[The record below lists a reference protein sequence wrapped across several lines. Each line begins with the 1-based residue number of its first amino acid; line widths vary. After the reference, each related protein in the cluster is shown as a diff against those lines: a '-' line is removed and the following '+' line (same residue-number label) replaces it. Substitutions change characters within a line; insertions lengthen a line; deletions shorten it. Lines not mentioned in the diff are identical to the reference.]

1 MSAAADPS
9 SPSPPGMVRAVLD
22 DRLLTLPNLISAS
35 RLVALPVF
43 VWLVLHRDA
52 PAAGA
57 VLLGVM
63 GATDWVDGQVARR
76 TGQVSE
82 LGKILDPAAD
92 RIVLITAV
100 VTIVVAG
107 AVPWWITV
115 PVLVREPLMFVA
127 VPVLAA
133 LGATRIDVTFV
144 GKAGTFALMTSFPL
158 LLYGSSDAPGAIPLG
173 WLGYAA
179 AVPGLA
185 LSWYAAWLYVPLARQ
200 ALREGRTGPADAPG
214 AGSPTP

>member
-1 MSAAADPS
+1 M
-9 SPSPPGMVRAVLD
+9 
-22 DRLLTLPNLISAS
+22 
-35 RLVALPVF
+35 F
-43 VWLVLHRDA
+43 VWLVLDQDA

-57 VLLGVM
+57 VLLAVM

-92 RIVLITAV
+92 RIVLIASV
-100 VTIVVAG
+100 VTIVAAG
-107 AVPWWITV
+107 AVPWWITL
-115 PVLVREPLMFVA
+115 PVLVREPLMFLA
-127 VPVLAA
+127 VPLLAV

-158 LLYGSSDAPGAIPLG
+158 LLYGSSDAQGAELLS

-185 LSWYAAWLYVPLARQ
+185 LSWYAAWLYVPMARQ
-200 ALREGRTGPADAPG
+200 ALREGRAEADRG
-214 AGSPTP
+214 AVTDGSGAEAGRSEQ